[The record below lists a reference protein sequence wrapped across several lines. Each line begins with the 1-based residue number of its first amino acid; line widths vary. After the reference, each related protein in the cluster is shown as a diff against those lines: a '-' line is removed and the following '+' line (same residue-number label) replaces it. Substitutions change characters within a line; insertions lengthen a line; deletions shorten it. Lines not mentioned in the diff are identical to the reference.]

1 MEENYIWN
9 GNTCFYVDIKNKTWG
24 CRINTKD
31 KSKSKQIIKY
41 FKNTRREQTGE
52 QRRRTNI
59 ILDTLS

>member
-41 FKNTRREQTGE
+41 FKNTRREQIKAWRKE
-52 QRRRTNI
+52 
-59 ILDTLS
+59 

>member
-41 FKNTRREQTGE
+41 FKNTRREQ
-52 QRRRTNI
+52 I
-59 ILDTLS
+59 KA